1 MGITHRMMF
10 AQVSVTTVLVCALN
24 VHQGA
29 SAPQHQYTYQGA
41 GSSGYTYDIS
51 NPQPFNYKYT
61 GNDLNYNFEY
71 NGNNNNNRNSNLN
84 YNYQY
89 NGNNNNNLPSFNYQ
103 YTGPNTYS
111 NNNIRTDV
119 PADQLV
125 GTALAQTQEQGAKI
139 LEILGKL
146 NSNPIITRALSSSEN
161 DPCSVSPANIE
172 STVKGLIDS
181 LSNYGPELS
190 NVVAAVQEMKAYEN
204 NPSAV
209 LRSAGKAVTDVEPL
223 IPVFTR
229 LFALSPNC
237 QANTRVTRQA
247 AESSFNVCSEDTSEF
262 TKNVFLGVGEL
273 MTVLK
278 EISMD
283 FNEEVSPRDVALI
296 DNTAAVINDGVD
308 ILSDLELAP
317 LARAVTFSKE
327 CPASLADV
335 SRSLNQIADVV
346 DAVGGNNFQRRYY

>member
-29 SAPQHQYTYQGA
+29 SAPQYQYTYQGA

-61 GNDLNYNFEY
+61 GNDLNYNF
-71 NGNNNNNRNSNLN
+71 
-84 YNYQY
+84 QY

-125 GTALAQTQEQGAKI
+125 ATALAQTQEQGAKI

-190 NVVAAVQEMKAYEN
+190 NVFAAVQEMKAYEN

>member
-29 SAPQHQYTYQGA
+29 SAPQYQYTYQGA

-61 GNDLNYNFEY
+61 GNDLNYNF
-71 NGNNNNNRNSNLN
+71 
-84 YNYQY
+84 QY

>member
-29 SAPQHQYTYQGA
+29 SAPQYQYTYQGA

-61 GNDLNYNFEY
+61 GND
-71 NGNNNNNRNSNLN
+71 LN

-278 EISMD
+278 EISME

-308 ILSDLELAP
+308 IIHS
-317 LARAVTFSKE
+317 V
-327 CPASLADV
+327 
-335 SRSLNQIADVV
+335 
-346 DAVGGNNFQRRYY
+346 

>member
-29 SAPQHQYTYQGA
+29 SAPQYQYTYQGA

-51 NPQPFNYKYT
+51 NPKPFNYKYN

-71 NGNNNNNRNSNLN
+71 NANNNNNRNNLN

-89 NGNNNNNLPSFNYQ
+89 DGSNNNNLPSFNYQ
-103 YTGPNTYS
+103 
-111 NNNIRTDV
+111 
-119 PADQLV
+119 
-125 GTALAQTQEQGAKI
+125 
-139 LEILGKL
+139 
-146 NSNPIITRALSSSEN
+146 
-161 DPCSVSPANIE
+161 
-172 STVKGLIDS
+172 
-181 LSNYGPELS
+181 
-190 NVVAAVQEMKAYEN
+190 
-204 NPSAV
+204 
-209 LRSAGKAVTDVEPL
+209 
-223 IPVFTR
+223 FTR

-247 AESSFNVCSEDTSEF
+247 DESSFDVCSGDTSEF

-278 EISMD
+278 EISIE

-346 DAVGGNNFQRRYY
+346 DVVGGNNFQRRAY

>member
-29 SAPQHQYTYQGA
+29 SAPQYQYTYQGA

-51 NPQPFNYKYT
+51 NPKPFNYKYN

-71 NGNNNNNRNSNLN
+71 NANNNNNRNNLN

-89 NGNNNNNLPSFNYQ
+89 DGSNNNNLPSFNYQ

-111 NNNIRTDV
+111 SNNIRTDV

-125 GTALAQTQEQGAKI
+125 GTAVGQVQEQGAKI

-172 STVKGLIDS
+172 NSAKRLIDG
-181 LSNYGPELS
+181 LSTYSPELT
-190 NVVAAVQEMKAYEN
+190 NVVAAVQEMKANEN

-209 LRSAGKAVTDVEPL
+209 LRSAGKAVADVEPL
-223 IPVFTR
+223 IPMFTR

-247 AESSFNVCSEDTSEF
+247 DESSFDVCSGDTSEF

-278 EISMD
+278 EISIE

-346 DAVGGNNFQRRYY
+346 DVVGGNNFQRRAY

>member
-29 SAPQHQYTYQGA
+29 SAPQYQYTYQGA

-61 GNDLNYNFEY
+61 GND
-71 NGNNNNNRNSNLN
+71 LN

>member
-29 SAPQHQYTYQGA
+29 SAPQYQYTYQGA

-61 GNDLNYNFEY
+61 GNDLNYNFE
-71 NGNNNNNRNSNLN
+71 
-84 YNYQY
+84 Y

-278 EISMD
+278 EISME